1 MNLLTFLA
9 HAKKVKINYI
19 SLLGVVSMANKYRL
33 TVLTGILL
41 LCSILILSFLHLI
54 PLNIFSIQQK
64 PEPEPQKVYD
74 YYFIL
79 DETDGHSLMYVPLVV
94 SVGDEILTEEN
105 KLYKVVK
112 IEENRAYARF
122 VKDINLDKYK
132 KK

>member
-1 MNLLTFLA
+1 MIFKRRSTLLA
-9 HAKKVKINYI
+9 AV
-19 SLLGVVSMANKYRL
+19 
-33 TVLTGILL
+33 ILVF
-41 LCSILILSFLHLI
+41 CILIFSFLHLL
-54 PLNIFSIQQK
+54 PFNIFSIQQK

-79 DETDGHSLMYVPLVV
+79 DEADGRSLMYVPLVV
-94 SVGDEILTEEN
+94 NIGDEILTEEN

-122 VKDINLDKYK
+122 VEDVNLDKYK

>member
-1 MNLLTFLA
+1 MVITRRFKL
-9 HAKKVKINYI
+9 
-19 SLLGVVSMANKYRL
+19 MAA
-33 TVLTGILL
+33 VILV
-41 LCSILILSFLHLI
+41 CSILIFSFLHLL

-64 PEPEPQKVYD
+64 PAPESQKAYD

-79 DETDGHSLMYVPLVV
+79 DEADGRSLMYVPLVV
-94 SVGDEILTEEN
+94 NIGDEILTEEN

-122 VKDINLDKYK
+122 VEDVNLDKYK

>member
-1 MNLLTFLA
+1 MVIKRRFKLLA
-9 HAKKVKINYI
+9 A
-19 SLLGVVSMANKYRL
+19 A
-33 TVLTGILL
+33 ILV
-41 LCSILILSFLHLI
+41 CSILIFSFLHLL

-79 DETDGHSLMYVPLVV
+79 DEADGRSLMYVPLVV
-94 SVGDEILTEEN
+94 NIGDEILTEEN

-122 VKDINLDKYK
+122 VEDVNLDKYK

>member
-1 MNLLTFLA
+1 MVFKRRFTLLA
-9 HAKKVKINYI
+9 AV
-19 SLLGVVSMANKYRL
+19 
-33 TVLTGILL
+33 ILV
-41 LCSILILSFLHLI
+41 CSTLIFSFLHLL

-79 DETDGHSLMYVPLVV
+79 DEADGRSLMYVPLVV
-94 SVGDEILTEEN
+94 NIGDEILTEEN

-122 VKDINLDKYK
+122 VEDVNLDKYK

>member
-1 MNLLTFLA
+1 M
-9 HAKKVKINYI
+9 V
-19 SLLGVVSMANKYRL
+19 NKLRL
-33 TVLTGILL
+33 TVLTGIIL

-64 PEPEPQKVYD
+64 PETETQNVYD
-74 YYFIL
+74 YYYIL

-122 VKDINLDKYK
+122 VKDINLNKYK
-132 KK
+132 KE